1 VAPTTLALLAEVFP
15 EGKPRNA
22 AVGVWA
28 VITTVSGSLGML
40 AGGLLTDG
48 PGWRWVFWVNVPV
61 AALVIVGGLRFLP
74 VDGPVVRRAGFD
86 LVGAVGLTGGVCLLV
101 TAAVTPSPALFAG
114 AVLVL
119 GYATVH
125 ELVVA
130 RNPLL
135 PKALLRMPSVLAANL
150 TQALCGGGMLVMF
163 YVVTLYQQNVL
174 HYTALQTAL
183 AYLPHT
189 AVLVLAARLAPALIA
204 MIGPRRAVCLGAF
217 AGTVGMALLARAP
230 VDGSFATAV
239 LVPSLILGAAIP
251 LTLIPN
257 TTEALAGV
265 PPSLHG
271 AASSLVNVSRVL
283 GGTLSLAVVSA
294 VAAALSHESLG
305 IPVEAALANGYR
317 VALVVGAGLFFSAAV
332 VAIVPVRRHPRAAMP
347 A

>member
-1 VAPTTLALLAEVFP
+1 M
-15 EGKPRNA
+15 
-22 AVGVWA
+22 WA